1 MSREQ
6 ERAKRKLEKN
16 PVVECNKI
24 QNKYYPE
31 LFKKFGEVNDPRNQS
46 YIDYSV
52 KTMLGTLY
60 YKCIGGISSMQEM
73 TRQFNDEKVVE
84 NLYSFMG
91 DSRKEYLP
99 HGVTE
104 NEFLERL
111 DPLELE
117 NIQKDIAYSMIRR
130 KSFNDA
136 RVLKKWQVIIDAT
149 ELDEGYQ
156 KKNDYYLSRCYNRG
170 KADKFMKYHRS
181 VLEAKLYLGN
191 DFVCSIASEP
201 IENTEEYINQSDEK
215 IKQDCES
222 KAFVRLAKKIKK
234 SFPRLPIIITADG
247 LYVSQKVIQT
257 CTDNGW
263 DYIIRY
269 KEGCAPSIAQEYQE
283 LPEKEKIG
291 SEIEYQNQIM
301 FQNTDVNLI
310 YYTEKKIKPDGKE
323 QTTEFAWITDIT
335 ITKNNARK
343 IVNAGRN
350 RWKIENQ
357 GFNRQKHWRG
367 NIEHACSWNEQAQK
381 NHYLME
387 QIADFIKQLYEYY
400 YLKKNEIKKLQ
411 KNISPELLA
420 SFGRQ
425 LTKTEDTKVEL
436 HKAVLNLAKKVMPD
450 KRKTQIYA
458 HFLEKESV

>member
-6 ERAKRKLEKN
+6 ERARRKLEKN

-31 LFKKFGEVNDPRNQS
+31 LFKKFSEVNDPRNQS
-46 YIDYSV
+46 YIGYSV

-91 DSRKEYLP
+91 ESRKEYLP

-111 DPLELE
+111 DPQELE
-117 NIQKDIAYSMIRR
+117 KIQKDIACSMIRR
-130 KSFNDA
+130 KTFNDA

-170 KADKFMKYHRS
+170 ESDEFMKYHRS

-191 DFVCSIASEP
+191 NFVCSIATEA
-201 IENTEEYINQSDEK
+201 IENSEEYINQSEEK
-215 IKQDCES
+215 VKQDCES
-222 KAFVRLAKKIKK
+222 KAFIRLAKKIKK

-257 CTDNGW
+257 CTENGW

-269 KEGCAPSIAQEYQE
+269 KEGCASTIAHEYQA
-283 LPEKEKIG
+283 LPEKEKTG

-310 YYTEKKIKPDGKE
+310 YYTEKKIQAEGKE
-323 QTTEFAWITDIT
+323 RIAEFAWITNIT
-335 ITKNNARK
+335 ITKSNAKK
-343 IVNAGRN
+343 IVKAGRN

-357 GFNRQKHWRG
+357 GFNRQKHWQG

-400 YLKKNEIKKLQ
+400 YLNKKEIKKLQ
-411 KNISPELLA
+411 KNISPELLS

-425 LTKTEDTKVEL
+425 LTKREDIKVEL
-436 HKAVLNLAKKVMPD
+436 HRAVLN
-450 KRKTQIYA
+450 
-458 HFLEKESV
+458 